1 MDINEVYY
9 AIQAVN
15 SDPSLDDE
23 RRTIRLQIYQALL
36 YRKKESNNLSM
47 LANEL
52 VSDGRQLEK
61 LSNYMFF
68 INEDL
73 EKTRIFVKGYIL
85 DSSFISDLRN
95 KGIKDFSFSDIEGYL
110 KQYISATNNTVDDV
124 SLAVSYYPKLLNY
137 KEKYDAMYMKIADYL
152 GEIFGDEMVRDLG
165 DIRGKYQRILERI
178 DRMAVRELF
187 DSRTREWLEGLI
199 NELFAYYIND
209 NIKIP
214 IETQIDVSGTK
225 ELIA

>member
-165 DIRGKYQRILERI
+165 NIRGKYQRILERI

>member
-85 DSSFISDLRN
+85 DSSFIRDLRN